1 MRMRKRAPELFE
13 WGKAMRRTKRVVLF
27 LAALLIALL
36 VLAFVLEN
44 QQGASLTFF
53 GWSTVELPVSVFVT
67 LALIFGLLVGPVL
80 TLLMRGSA
88 RR

>member
-1 MRMRKRAPELFE
+1 
-13 WGKAMRRTKRVVLF
+13 MRRAKRVVLF
-27 LAALLIALL
+27 LAASFIAIL

-53 GWSTVELPVSVFVT
+53 GWSTVELPVSVFLT
-67 LALIFGLLVGPVL
+67 LALILGLLVGPVL
-80 TLLMRGSA
+80 ALLVRGSA